1 MPIRIAYIIDHL
13 PRGGTEIQLAELI
26 QRIDRRKF
34 EPFLIMLRDMQ
45 ETSLHR
51 KLDCRSLIL
60 NVDHARDILFTRG
73 LWDLSSYLKK
83 NRIRIIQTFFPDA
96 TLVGVLGARMA
107 SVPCIIISRR
117 DIGTWHRRNDRMKF
131 RITNKLAHHW
141 IVNSHA
147 VRQYLIHSEYVA
159 DADIKVIPNGIDHET
174 FRRETPDKPVRTI
187 GVISNFNRYV
197 KRLDVFLRAMEIIAR
212 KYESIRFLIIGNVE
226 LKHWDAEIS
235 EDILDRF
242 VFTGLTSNIHEYLP
256 EIDIG
261 INCSDSEGF
270 SNVIL
275 EYMAS
280 SIPCVCTD
288 CDGNREIVQDG
299 CNGFLFPPGDPE
311 SLAAKVSL
319 LIEDG
324 NLRKRFIQASLD
336 RMKDTFDWSR
346 VVKEHEKYYLG
357 LAESRE

>member
-1 MPIRIAYIIDHL
+1 MPVRIAYIIDHL

-26 QRIDRRKF
+26 QRLDKKKF
-34 EPFLIMLRDMQ
+34 EPSLILLRDKQ
-45 ETSLHR
+45 GESLH
-51 KLDCRSLIL
+51 KTLDCRNLVL
-60 NVDHARDILFTRG
+60 NINHARDILVTRG
-73 LWDLSSYLKK
+73 LWDLFFYLKR
-83 NRIRIIQTFFPDA
+83 NNVQIVQTFFPDA

-117 DIGTWHRRNDRMKF
+117 DIGTWHRKNDRLKF
-131 RITNKLAHHW
+131 HITNKLAHHW
-141 IVNSHA
+141 VVNSHA
-147 VRQYLIHSEYVA
+147 VRRYLMHRESVA
-159 DADIKVIPNGIDHET
+159 DANIKVIPNGISYEM
-174 FRRETPDKPVRTI
+174 FRRKTRDKPVQTI

-212 KYESIRFLIIGNVE
+212 KYESVRFVVIGNIE
-226 LKHWDAEIS
+226 LKHWNTDVS
-235 EDILDRF
+235 EDVLNRF
-242 VFTGLTSNIHEYLP
+242 VFTGSTSNIHAYLP

-270 SNVIL
+270 SNVVL

-299 CNGFLFPPGDPE
+299 WNGYLFPPGDHE
-311 SLAAKVSL
+311 ALAARVSR

-324 NLRKRFIQASLD
+324 ELRNRFIQASLGKI
-336 RMKDTFDWSR
+336 KDTFDWSR
-346 VVKEHEKYYLG
+346 VVQEYENYYLS
-357 LAESRE
+357 LAGNLS